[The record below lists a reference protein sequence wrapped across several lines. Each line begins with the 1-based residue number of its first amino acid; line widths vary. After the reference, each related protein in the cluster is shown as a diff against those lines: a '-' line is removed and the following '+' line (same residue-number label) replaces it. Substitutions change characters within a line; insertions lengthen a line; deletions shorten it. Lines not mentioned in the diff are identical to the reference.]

1 MNRAERRKK
10 LETKFKKRLK
20 YWTNVGYSVMGAD
33 GKWRYAKNW
42 KELKT
47 HHEFRDQCTPCENGA
62 WKSWNT
68 RRLKKEAFKRIQEQ
82 LDEINRETTYDYYK
96 VNIKS
101 RFSDIRDKTWR

>member
-47 HHEFRDQCTPCENGA
+47 HHEFRDQCTPYSYPLE
-62 WKSWNT
+62 
-68 RRLKKEAFKRIQEQ
+68 KEYNEKRIR
-82 LDEINRETTYDYYK
+82 NRLLNVFK
-96 VNIKS
+96 NSLIMKKFGLS
-101 RFSDIRDKTWR
+101 